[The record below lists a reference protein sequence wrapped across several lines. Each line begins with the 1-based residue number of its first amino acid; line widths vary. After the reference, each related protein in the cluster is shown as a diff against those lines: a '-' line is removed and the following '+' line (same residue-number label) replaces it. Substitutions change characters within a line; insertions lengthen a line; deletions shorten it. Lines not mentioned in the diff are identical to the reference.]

1 MNLYE
6 VQKDCATCK
15 KRVLDSNSEIKCSL
29 AEEKP
34 SDISACGNYVADY
47 GQIAKGELGKSISG
61 WLFVF
66 LWLGVGCGALLS
78 VIMALVDLS
87 TNEYSAFFVSLYCLM
102 IGALS
107 VTAVATIV
115 AFYKRKNNAV
125 SLAVTYIAMILLD
138 GVFAFSMA
146 AISNDSIVVISAI
159 RQFVW
164 GGVWLAY
171 LIMSDKVEAVIPKVT
186 RVWGALE
193 KITIS
198 VYVLSVLTFISS
210 FAYVAE
216 NDNPRN
222 IILTN
227 ESYITQVVIEANK
240 ELPAYVS
247 EDVVFFRI
255 NHNTVG
261 EKSVEFV
268 YILQNVSVSDFDEE
282 YLEELGA
289 DAKDEILTGLGNEVE
304 EDEFLLICFK
314 EGYNVVYRYCDAS
327 SATLY
332 AVRITPAE
340 YENAKEFWR
349 R

>member
-6 VQKDCATCK
+6 IQKDCATCK

-34 SDISACGNYVADY
+34 SDISACENYVADY

-66 LWLGVGCGALLS
+66 LWLSVGCGALVS
-78 VIMALVDLS
+78 VIMALVNLS
-87 TNEYSAFFVSLYCLM
+87 ANEYSAFFVSLCSLM

-115 AFYKRKNNAV
+115 AFYKRKSNAV
-125 SLAVTYIAMILLD
+125 SLAITYIAIILLD
-138 GVFAFSMA
+138 GILLISMA
-146 AISNDSIVVISAI
+146 AISNDSVLAISAI
-159 RQFVW
+159 WQFLC

-171 LIMSDKVEAVIPKVT
+171 LIMSDKVKAVIPKAT

-198 VYVLSVLTFISS
+198 VYVLSVLAFISS

-222 IILTN
+222 FILTN
-227 ESYITQVVIEANK
+227 ESYITQCVIEANK
-240 ELPAYVS
+240 ELPAYIS
-247 EDVVFFRI
+247 EDVVFFRV

-261 EKSVEFV
+261 EKNVEFV

-332 AVRITPAE
+332 VVRITQAE

>member
-15 KRVLDSNSEIKCSL
+15 NRVLDSSSKIKCSK

-34 SDISACGNYVADY
+34 SDITACENYVADY
-47 GQIAKGELGKSISG
+47 GQIAKEERGKSISE

-66 LWLGVGCGALLS
+66 LWLGVGCGALIS
-78 VIMALVDLS
+78 VIVALVDLS
-87 TNEYSAFFVSLYCLM
+87 TNEYSAFLASLYCLM

-115 AFYKRKNNAV
+115 AFYKRKSNAV

-138 GVFAFSMA
+138 GVFAIIIA
-146 AISNDSIVVISAI
+146 AISNDSIVTISAI
-159 RQFVW
+159 RQFIW

-171 LIMSDKVEAVIPKVT
+171 LIMSDKVEAVIPKAT

-198 VYVLSVLTFISS
+198 VYVLSVLAFVSS

-222 IILTN
+222 ILLTD

-261 EKSVEFV
+261 EKSIENV

-289 DAKDEILTGLGNEVE
+289 DVKDEILTGLGNEAE

-332 AVRITPAE
+332 TVTITPAE
-340 YENAKEFWR
+340 YEDAREFWR